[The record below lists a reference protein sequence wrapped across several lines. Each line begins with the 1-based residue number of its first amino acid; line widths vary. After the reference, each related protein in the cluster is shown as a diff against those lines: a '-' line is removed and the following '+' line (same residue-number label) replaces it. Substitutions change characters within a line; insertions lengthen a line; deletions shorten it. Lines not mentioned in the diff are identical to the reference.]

1 MAKSFVFFS
10 FAKTKRLVSDMNVTV
25 KLSFF
30 FFLFLFLFCRLPCYS
45 RYSTGDS
52 APAQRKMTERGE
64 INVKGNSHLSIE
76 LDQETK

>member
-30 FFLFLFLFCRLPCYS
+30 FSFFFFFFVGYHATVDTVQVIVLPLKEKW
-45 RYSTGDS
+45 
-52 APAQRKMTERGE
+52 Q
-64 INVKGNSHLSIE
+64 KGGKLM
-76 LDQETK
+76 